1 MHVSRIHY
9 FKRILSADKDQHLNR
24 LPDDTKWHFAG
35 SKAGRDKTLE
45 NSCRFSYI
53 PSYKQTT

>member
-1 MHVSRIHY
+1 MCPEYITLKE
-9 FKRILSADKDQHLNR
+9 FCQL
-24 LPDDTKWHFAG
+24 TKISTSTAYRMIRNGTLAG